1 MSAHESHPADPR
13 QEALAGYGRSIILV
27 PLIIGGAL
35 IVATILMWHAH
46 NKRARIA
53 DATQVEEQ
61 VREELRA
68 AHAEMRALRPAQALQ
83 RSDTAKKL
91 MAKLPVVLAPDYA
104 DLKVVQLLVEG
115 ESLFM
120 LDCAAHAEAA
130 EERFDQAMNLMN
142 YASGEMWLF
151 GMLGRARAR
160 YESKCYE
167 LALQDLNAIMD
178 RNNSFGAAFYW
189 RSLTRA
195 ALGDVRGAQA
205 DERRARALDSWPPL
219 RDFMQ
224 SSCRRTRDV
233 LSKPVMP
240 ETGETR
246 GDLVEIYATEAA
258 DAAAVSS
265 FAE

>member
-1 MSAHESHPADPR
+1 MSAHESHPADPH
-13 QEALAGYGRSIILV
+13 QDVLAGYGKSIILV

-35 IVATILMWHAH
+35 IVATILLWHAH

-68 AHAEMRALRPAQALQ
+68 AYVEMRALRPAQALK
-83 RSDTAKKL
+83 RSDAAKAL
-91 MAKLPVVLAPDYA
+91 MAKLPVNLAPDYA
-104 DLKVVQLLVEG
+104 DLKVSQLLVEG

-120 LDCAAHAEAA
+120 LDCAAYAEAA
-130 EERFDQAMNLMN
+130 EQRFDQAMTLMN

-160 YESKCYE
+160 YESQRYDQ
-167 LALQDLNAIMD
+167 ALQDLNAIMD
-178 RNNSFGAAFYW
+178 RNNSFGAAYYW
-189 RSLTRA
+189 RSLTRT
-195 ALGDVRGAQA
+195 ALGDERGGQA

-224 SSCRRTRDV
+224 ASCRWTRDV
-233 LSKPVMP
+233 LTKPVLP
-240 ETGETR
+240 DSGGNH
-246 GDLVEIYATEAA
+246 GDLVEIFAIDPAE
-258 DAAAVSS
+258 AAAVSS